1 MAKYTGTYPSVYK
14 TIDYQKKL
22 ADEANRLAYTGRPKE
37 AKYPNGHPTKAW
49 KTAQNKVAKGFKY
62 WSKASRG
69 GFSCDV
75 GSGVTIRSVY
85 DRNMPLGLWK
95 QLNYMNA
102 HPEAY
107 QKVSPS
113 NAKAGDIGH
122 YTKKGIVRKG
132 HIFIVGEGDK
142 IKEASAGNWAF
153 STTNAHKARFDMSNK
168 KRLTIY
174 RPVNKQVYSPL
185 KKGSKGTQVKNLQKY
200 LNWYFKDDKDL
211 KALKVDGDFGSI
223 TTGRVKLFQRQQ
235 KLEID
240 GVVGKQTVA
249 KMKGVTK

>member
-1 MAKYTGTYPSVYK
+1 MYK

-22 ADEANRLAYTGRPKE
+22 ANEANRLAYPNRPK
-37 AKYPNGHPTKAW
+37 AAHYPEGHPTKEW
-49 KTAQNKVAKGFKY
+49 KAAQNKTAKGFKY
-62 WSKASRG
+62 WSKASKG

-75 GSGVTIRSVY
+75 GAGVTIRSAY
-85 DRNMPLGLWK
+85 DKNMPLGLWK
-95 QLNYMNA
+95 QLKYMNA

-168 KRLTIY
+168 KRLSIY
-174 RPVNKQVYSPL
+174 RPVNKRIYTPL
-185 KKGSKGTQVKNLQKY
+185 KKGAKGTQVENLQKY
-200 LNWYFKDDKDL
+200 LNWYFKNDDDL

-235 KLEID
+235 KLSVD
-240 GVVGKQTVA
+240 GVVGTKTLTR
-249 KMKGVTK
+249 MKGVSR